1 MAQATNPPKNA
12 TSPTFARII
21 YDGISDGILGTFVN
35 DFNDCESWRP
45 SHGASGFHRP
55 FARVVGLVEQPVPV
69 VEQVAARVPRQ

>member
-1 MAQATNPPKNA
+1 MAMAQATNPPKNA

-45 SHGASGFHRP
+45 SHGADQAFI
-55 FARVVGLVEQPVPV
+55 ARSR
-69 VEQVAARVPRQ
+69 AS